1 LAQVSNGEPLTQ
13 TSKIETNYDSGKN
26 KTTVRMAPMKIADE
40 KGLYHSIHLAPA
52 YSYEGRQP
60 RTPEII
66 DFEVQTVVKARRL
79 KVDLYVLFLI
89 DGEKIFLSSNRRGV
103 KNPLPGRRW
112 VGESLVF
119 RMPLETMVKLA
130 NAKQA
135 KIRMDGLDF
144 ELSSDHLS
152 ALREFAEMAAH
163 KARDEIVVVLNLRSA
178 ASIHPQIFQRWLACG
193 LSHDGYR
200 DTRSRLASE
209 SVPVACLGPMLVP
222 LLQSDH

>member
-1 LAQVSNGEPLTQ
+1 MKSLGILLLLTASALTLVQVSNGESVTQ
-13 TSKIETNYDSGKN
+13 TSKVETSYDSVNN
-26 KTTVRMAPMKIADE
+26 KTTVRMPPMKIADE

-52 YSYEGRQP
+52 YSYHGREP
-60 RTPEII
+60 SKPEII

-112 VGESLVF
+112 VGERLVF
-119 RMPLETMVKLA
+119 RMPLETLVKLA

-135 KIRMDGLDF
+135 MIRMDGLDF

-152 ALREFAEMAAH
+152 ALREFAE
-163 KARDEIVVVLNLRSA
+163 I
-178 ASIHPQIFQRWLACG
+178 ASNKNQG
-193 LSHDGYR
+193 
-200 DTRSRLASE
+200 
-209 SVPVACLGPMLVP
+209 
-222 LLQSDH
+222 

>member
-1 LAQVSNGEPLTQ
+1 MKIFGMLLLLTMPALTLAQVSNAESLTQ
-13 TSKIETNYDSGKN
+13 TPKIETSYDSGKN
-26 KTTVRMAPMKIADE
+26 KTTVRMTPMKIADD

-52 YSYEGRQP
+52 YSYEGREP

-112 VGESLVF
+112 VGERLVF
-119 RMPLETMVKLA
+119 RMPLGTLVKLA

-135 KIRMDGLDF
+135 MIQMDGLDF
-144 ELSSDHLS
+144 ELSSDHLR
-152 ALREFAEMAAH
+152 ALREFAETAAN
-163 KARDEIVVVLNLRSA
+163 KS
-178 ASIHPQIFQRWLACG
+178 QG
-193 LSHDGYR
+193 
-200 DTRSRLASE
+200 
-209 SVPVACLGPMLVP
+209 
-222 LLQSDH
+222 

>member
-1 LAQVSNGEPLTQ
+1 MKIFGILLLLVTSVLTLAQVSNGGPLIQ

-52 YSYEGRQP
+52 YSYQGREP

-79 KVDLYVLFLI
+79 KVDLYVLFVI

-130 NAKQA
+130 NAKQSM
-135 KIRMDGLDF
+135 IRMDGLDF
-144 ELSSDHLS
+144 ELSSDHLT
-152 ALREFAEMAAH
+152 ALREFAE
-163 KARDEIVVVLNLRSA
+163 I
-178 ASIHPQIFQRWLACG
+178 ASNKSQG
-193 LSHDGYR
+193 
-200 DTRSRLASE
+200 
-209 SVPVACLGPMLVP
+209 
-222 LLQSDH
+222 

>member
-1 LAQVSNGEPLTQ
+1 MKLFGILLVLTVSALTLAHVSNGESLIQ
-13 TSKIETNYDSGKN
+13 TPKIETSYDSGKN

-52 YSYEGRQP
+52 FSYRGREP
-60 RTPEII
+60 RSAEII
-66 DFEVQTVVKARRL
+66 DFEVQTVVKARQL

-135 KIRMDGLDF
+135 MIRMDGLDF

-152 ALREFAEMAAH
+152 ALREFAEMASN
-163 KARDEIVVVLNLRSA
+163 KS
-178 ASIHPQIFQRWLACG
+178 QG
-193 LSHDGYR
+193 
-200 DTRSRLASE
+200 
-209 SVPVACLGPMLVP
+209 
-222 LLQSDH
+222 